1 MKVNIIHKHKKVYNL
16 KQRTR
21 IAANVA
27 LIPSLVILAVTF
39 VAPIIYAF
47 FISFRDYNISRGVN
61 EFIGIG
67 NYIKLFSDT
76 SFFHAIGRNL
86 IYVVLTVGINFIL
99 GFIMAFVVNIKLKG
113 SNLLS
118 VILIFPMVL
127 MPAAAAVLWRFMYN
141 ETFGIVNHVLGLF
154 GVAGRS
160 WLASPN
166 TALYSVIL
174 TDIWAWTPWMF
185 LVLLA
190 GMKSVP
196 NDPIEAARID
206 GASSISLFRYIT
218 LPLMRPIILIALT
231 LKTID
236 TFKAFDYLWIMTR
249 GGPGEASHIISSY
262 VYWKAF
268 SVLNFGYGSAM
279 AIISLFI
286 LLIIS
291 LAYVF
296 VIKRQE
302 VK

>member
-1 MKVNIIHKHKKVYNL
+1 MKDNNKHKQKKLYSL
-16 KQRTR
+16 KQKTR
-21 IAANVA
+21 IAANLS
-27 LIPSLVILAVTF
+27 LIPSLIILAATF
-39 VAPIIYAF
+39 LAPIIYAF
-47 FISFRDYNISRGVN
+47 FISFRDYNLSRGVN
-61 EFIGIG
+61 DFIGFG
-67 NYIKLFSDT
+67 NYVKLFSDT
-76 SFFHAIGRNL
+76 SFFQAVGRNL
-86 IYVVLTVGINFIL
+86 IYVVITVGVNFIL

-113 SNLLS
+113 SNVLS
-118 VILIFPMVL
+118 TILIFPMIL

-141 ETFGIVNHVLGLF
+141 ETFGVINHILNLF
-154 GVAGRS
+154 GIAGRS
-160 WLASPN
+160 WLASGS
-166 TALYSVIL
+166 TALYAVIL

-206 GASSISLFRYIT
+206 GASSISLLRYIT
-218 LPLMRPIILIALT
+218 LPLMKPIILIALT

-249 GGPGEASHIISSY
+249 GGPGETSHIISSY

-279 AIISLFI
+279 AIFALFI

-291 LAYVF
+291 MGYVF
-296 VIKRQE
+296 IIKRQE
-302 VK
+302 AK